1 MGRSRGGLTTKVH
14 ALVDGRGLPLE
25 LILTPGQA
33 ADCPA
38 AAGLL
43 TRLRENTILLA
54 DKAYDADW
62 LRRRVEEAGALP
74 NIPSKSNRKWK
85 ACFSATLYRQ
95 RNRIERFFNRIK
107 HFRRIVTRYE
117 KTRPIISPSLN
128 WPLLKSGYAKMSPWP
143 NPFRSSHASRRT
155 EGFDM
160 DLHLRHAQFQEL
172 GL

>member
-25 LILTPGQA
+25 MILTPGQA

-38 AAGLL
+38 ASGLL

-62 LRRRVEEAGALP
+62 LRRRVEDAGASP

-85 ACFSATLYRQ
+85 ACFSAKLYRQ

-107 HFRRIVTRYE
+107 HFRRIATRYE
-117 KTRPIISPSLN
+117 K
-128 WPLLKSGYAKMSPWP
+128 
-143 NPFRSSHASRRT
+143 HASNYLA
-155 EGFDM
+155 F
-160 DLHLRHAQFQEL
+160 LKLAAAQIWMRQNESMA
-172 GL
+172 